1 MKILFLVGSLN
12 LIGGIEKYNKNL
24 ISSFENINCKK
35 KIIQRDPGGL
45 IAKLKFTLIFIWSYF
60 YYSPDYII
68 CCHLN
73 IYMTEIWHKNI

>member
-24 ISSFENINCKK
+24 ISSFQNLDCTLKV
-35 KIIQRDPGGL
+35 IQRNPGSFL
-45 IAKLKFTLIFIWSYF
+45 AKLKFTIEIIWFYF
-60 YYSPDYII
+60 RYNPDYVV

-73 IYMTEIWHKNI
+73 FSPL